1 MNEDNLN
8 GLLQP
13 IDNEDELTRILDAE
27 DID

>member
-13 IDNEDELTRILDAE
+13 IDNEDELSRILDAE